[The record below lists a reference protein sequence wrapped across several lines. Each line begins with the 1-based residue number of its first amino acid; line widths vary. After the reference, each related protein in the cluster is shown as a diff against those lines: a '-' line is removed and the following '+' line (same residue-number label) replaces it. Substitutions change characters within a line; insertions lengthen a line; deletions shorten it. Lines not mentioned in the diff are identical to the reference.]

1 ELFTTTLAGA
11 AAAPVITGTATAG
24 RSARRTRLV
33 ILRRFLIRRRFMQ
46 RWFLLFLPLLAALS
60 LGILVAKGPAWQQQA
75 LLQQD
80 GVQIFAR
87 GLAVSDTQFIDQY
100 GQPVSV
106 AQLRGRHLLLF
117 FGYTFCPDI
126 CPTTLMDLNRLWK
139 QLPEAVR
146 ADWQVIMVSVDPQRD
161 TPESMAPYLR
171 YFNPSFMAFT
181 GNEAGVKVLAAE
193 LNAIYSK
200 VERGPDQPYLM
211 DHSANLVIVDRHG
224 SYRGY
229 IAPPHDAGRMLPLL
243 QAV

>member
-1 ELFTTTLAGA
+1 
-11 AAAPVITGTATAG
+11 
-24 RSARRTRLV
+24 
-33 ILRRFLIRRRFMQ
+33 MQ

-60 LGILVAKGPAWQQQA
+60 LGIVVAKGPAWQQQA

-87 GLAVSDTQFIDQY
+87 GLPVSDTQFVDQY

-106 AQLRGRHLLLF
+106 AQVRGRHLLLF

-243 QAV
+243 QAVHQALP